1 MSTQTSKIDIS
12 KLQTTLYQN
21 FSLQQLELLAIA
33 AERSGLDPFARQIYA
48 TKRWDSTLGIDKINI
63 QVSID
68 GFRLVAERS
77 GKYAGQV
84 GPFWHNGNEWV
95 DYWIDSTPPV
105 AAKVG
110 VIRSDFKEIMWGF
123 ARFDAYKQTNKSGQL
138 TMIWKNMPEL
148 MIAKCAEALALRK
161 AFPQELSGFYT
172 DDELPPQLEEKAI
185 DEEPKEEKKKP
196 IAPKPDY
203 TQAKVSITEKI
214 EAKQPATISASPT
227 EVLHEASKANG
238 WSGAQMRIV
247 MQFLH
252 KKNLIRDL
260 TDAEVK
266 SLAELMQS
274 KTFAEVENEWKQVK

>member
-1 MSTQTSKIDIS
+1 MSNPTSKIDIK
-12 KLQTTLYQN
+12 KLQSTLYQN
-21 FSLQQLELLAIA
+21 FTEHQLELLAIA

-48 TKRWDSTLGIDKINI
+48 TKRWDSSLGVDKINI

-84 GPFWHNGNEWV
+84 GSFWHNGKEWV
-95 DYWIDSTPPV
+95 DYWIDSKPPI

-110 VIRSDFKEIMWGF
+110 VLRSDFKEIMWGF
-123 ARFDAYKQTNKSGQL
+123 ARFDAYKQTNKAGQL

-172 DDELPPQLEEKAI
+172 DDEIPAPIVDEIEKEKE
-185 DEEPKEEKKKP
+185 EEPKQKA
-196 IAPKPDY
+196 IVSKPDFGS
-203 TQAKVSITEKI
+203 AKKII
-214 EAKQPATISASPT
+214 EAKIEQKAPPTIAQNATVQLA
-227 EVLHEASKANG
+227 EAAKKHN
-238 WSGAQMRIV
+238 WEGAQMRIV
-247 MQFLH
+247 MQQLH

-260 TDAEVK
+260 TTEEVK

-274 KTFAEVENEWKQVK
+274 KSFAEVENEWKSVK